1 MYNMKVAPFFL
12 NIEIYIS
19 LTEKFRI
26 EIMSFFIFKCL
37 CTPKCHSNKQRWHVY
52 VQLFMKSRCHLFMP
66 MKDREK
72 YIYEQVYKFIK
83 LLFMCTS
90 SNVNLQFANP
100 SSSRLLPILQQWW
113 EIQKSLSSLQSVS
126 HGLG

>member
-1 MYNMKVAPFFL
+1 
-12 NIEIYIS
+12 
-19 LTEKFRI
+19 
-26 EIMSFFIFKCL
+26 
-37 CTPKCHSNKQRWHVY
+37 
-52 VQLFMKSRCHLFMP
+52 MP

-100 SSSRLLPILQQWW
+100 SSSRLQYCSSGEKSRNHYPAFNQYLTGWANLLYLNSKIVTGKSNNT
-113 EIQKSLSSLQSVS
+113 EIRLDSYRSLSTFLARCSFFI
-126 HGLG
+126 LG